1 MQYKWVVL
9 SNTTLG
15 IMMASIDINIVI
27 IALPAIFRGINIDPF
42 NSFQYLLWLVF
53 GYDIVTATLLVTFG
67 RISDMFG
74 RVRLYNLGFAIYT
87 VGSLLLY
94 LTPGTGDFAALE
106 LISFR
111 FIQGIGGAFLFS
123 NGAALVT
130 DAFPPN
136 ERGKAL
142 GINNVAGL
150 IGTLLGLVLGGIL
163 AIFDWRYVF
172 LISVPFGLFG
182 TVWSYWKLKELA
194 TIKENQKIDVWGNVT
209 FGVGLTLFLIAM
221 TYALLPYGNSAM
233 GWSNPYVIAGL
244 ALSSTLL
251 IAFPFIERK
260 VTDPMFKLGL
270 FKNRMFAAGNFAQF
284 LGAISRGG
292 VMLMLVILLQGI
304 WLPLH
309 GFAFEDTPFW
319 AGIYMIPMTL
329 GFAVMGPMSGWLSDK
344 YGARGFSTLGMLL
357 SAAVFLLLTFLPYQ
371 FDYIT
376 FAFLIFGLGL
386 GMGMFASPN
395 TASIMNAVPPEDRG
409 SASGMRATLQNTG
422 QTVGLS
428 ILFTVTLV
436 ALSGSLGHA
445 LSAAATGAGAPQLG
459 SLLDTIPPTAALFAA
474 FLGYNPMRIMLKQLP
489 QAVTSS
495 LSTRSISAMTSLTW
509 FPTAIAPSFMSALGV
524 AFYFNVGLALLA
536 AAASALRGKKY
547 VYGREGEMQVPVR
560 IPASEKERTTRLST
574 TPRSPTG
581 WNRVNASPSEVD
593 DSFNSNNQNKASAPT
608 KGPEGS

>member
-15 IMMASIDINIVI
+15 VLMASIDINIVI

-87 VGSLLLY
+87 VGSVMLW
-94 LTPGTGDFAALE
+94 LTPGTGDSAALE

-123 NGAALVT
+123 NGAALIT
-130 DAFPPN
+130 DAFPPD

-142 GINNVAGL
+142 GINQVAGL
-150 IGTLLGLVLGGIL
+150 IGSLLGLVLGGIL
-163 AIFDWRYVF
+163 AVFDWRYVF

-182 TVWSYWKLKELA
+182 TIWSYWKLKELA
-194 TIKENQKIDVWGNVT
+194 AIRKGQKIDAWGNLA
-209 FGVGLTLFLIAM
+209 FGVGLTLFLIAV
-221 TYALLPYGNSAM
+221 TYGLLPYGNSEM
-233 GWSNPYVIAGL
+233 GWGNPYVIAGL

-251 IAFPFIERK
+251 VAFPFIERRVK
-260 VTDPMFKLGL
+260 DPMFKLQL
-270 FKNRMFAAGNFAQF
+270 FKNRMFSAGNFAT
-284 LGAISRGG
+284 LLASISRGG
-292 VMLMLVILLQGI
+292 VVLMLVILLQGI

-329 GFAVMGPMSGWLSDK
+329 GFALMGPLSGWLSDK

-357 SAAVFLLLTFLPYQ
+357 SAGIFLSLTLLPYQ
-371 FDYIT
+371 FDYIS
-376 FAFLIFGLGL
+376 FALAIFGLGL

-395 TASIMNAVPPEDRG
+395 TASIMNSVPPEDRG
-409 SASGMRATLQNTG
+409 VASGMRSTLQNTG
-422 QTVGLS
+422 STVGMS
-428 ILFTVTLV
+428 ILFTVVLV
-436 ALSGSLGHA
+436 ALSGDLGRG
-445 LSAAATGAGAPQLG
+445 LSVAAANAGAPQLS
-459 SLLDTIPPTAALFAA
+459 SLLKTIPPTTALFAA
-474 FLGYNPMRIMLKQLP
+474 FLGYNPMVIMLKQIP

-495 LSTRSISAMTSLTW
+495 LTKQTVSTLTSTAW
-509 FPTAIAPSFMSALGV
+509 FPTAIAPPFMSALDV
-524 AFYFNVGLALLA
+524 AFYFNAGLAVVA
-536 AAASALRGKKY
+536 AAASALRGKRF
-547 VYGREGEMQVPVR
+547 VYSTQQEALSIEVPAESKRSKTMTSPQENAENVK
-560 IPASEKERTTRLST
+560 PSKVTRKS
-574 TPRSPTG
+574 
-581 WNRVNASPSEVD
+581 
-593 DSFNSNNQNKASAPT
+593 
-608 KGPEGS
+608 

>member
-15 IMMASIDINIVI
+15 VLMASIDINIVI
-27 IALPAIFRGINIDPF
+27 IALPAIFRGIDIDPF

-67 RISDMFG
+67 RISDMLG
-74 RVRLYNLGFAIYT
+74 RVKLYNLGFAIYT
-87 VGSLLLY
+87 VGSLMLY
-94 LTPGTGDFAALE
+94 LTPGVGDSGAIE

-123 NGAALVT
+123 NGAALIT
-130 DAFPPN
+130 DAFPPD

-142 GINNVAGL
+142 GINQVAGL

-163 AIFDWRYVF
+163 AVFDWRYVF

-182 TVWSYWKLKELA
+182 TIWSYWKLRELA
-194 TIKENQKIDVWGNVT
+194 VIRKNQKLDVWGNIT
-209 FGVGLTLFLIAM
+209 FGVGLTIFLIAM
-221 TYALLPYGNSAM
+221 TYGLLPYGNSAM
-233 GWSNPYVIAGL
+233 GWGNPYVIGGL

-251 IAFPFIERK
+251 IAFPFIEGK
-260 VTDPMFKLGL
+260 VKDPMFKLEL
-270 FKNRMFAAGNFAQF
+270 FRNKMFAAGNFAQF
-284 LGAISRGG
+284 LASISRGG

-329 GFAVMGPMSGWLSDK
+329 GFALMGPLSGYLSDR
-344 YGARGFSTLGMLL
+344 YGARGFSTAGMLVT
-357 SAAVFLLLTFLPYQ
+357 AGVFLSLILLPYQ

-376 FAFLIFGLGL
+376 FALAIFGMGA

-428 ILFTVTLV
+428 ILFSIVLV
-436 ALSGSLGHA
+436 ALSGNLGHSM
-445 LSAAATGAGAPQLG
+445 SAAAANAGAPQLG
-459 SLLDTIPPTAALFAA
+459 TLLDSIPPTSALFAA
-474 FLGYNPMRIMLKQLP
+474 FLGYNPMAIMLKQLP
-489 QAVTSS
+489 QTVTSS
-495 LSTRSISAMTSLTW
+495 LSAQSISVLTSKTW

-524 AFYFNVGLALLA
+524 AFYFNAALAIVA

-547 VYGREGEMQVPVR
+547 VYDREEEMKTISVH
-560 IPASEKERTTRLST
+560 IPTSERRQAK
-574 TPRSPTG
+574 
-581 WNRVNASPSEVD
+581 EVD
-593 DSFNSNNQNKASAPT
+593 NDPSSSTMIRRAGNEQPEATESF
-608 KGPEGS
+608 EER